1 MLFAHRLELL
11 PRLRGNNVIMSVK
24 IENPLSPSIISN
36 QADGAVAGSFFRI
49 ASLQALAFESALTQS
64 VFENIGTGAII
75 VSRRVLRGY
84 GHERRHQRRPF
95 VLSEPEPTQERT

>member
-24 IENPLSPSIISN
+24 IENPLSPSIIRN
-36 QADGAVAGSFFRI
+36 QADRAVTGSFFRI
-49 ASLQALAFESALTQS
+49 ASLQAFAFETTLTQS

-84 GHERRHQRRPF
+84 GHKLGQQRRHF
-95 VLSEPEPTQERT
+95 VLA